1 VIAKLNADLRRVLA
15 LDETQKRL
23 AGLGMVAAGGSP
35 AEFDA
40 YIKAEIAKWGKVIR
54 DADIKA
60 AE

>member
-1 VIAKLNADLRRVLA
+1 VVARD
-15 LDETQKRL
+15 DTQKRL
-23 AGLGMVAAGGSP
+23 AGLGMVGTTGTP
-35 AEFDA
+35 EEFDA